1 MSEFLS
7 TARGV
12 AWRGLHVT
20 YTNPAFVAPSIIFPL
35 FFYVAFAGGLSSV
48 GDVPGFSYPAGYD
61 TFQFAFVLLQ
71 AAAFGGVF
79 SGFGI
84 AADFEQGFGRRLL
97 LASPRRRGII
107 AGYVLAAIARWCFPT
122 TIVSVAA
129 TIAGMDVDGSV
140 AQLVALV
147 SLALLVNMTATMWG
161 VGMALRFQ
169 TLQAG
174 PAMQIPVFL
183 ILFMAP
189 VYVPLDLIRG
199 WVHDAASYN
208 PLTAL
213 VESGRGFISGVP
225 DLVGIAYLAG
235 FGLVALGLVW
245 AVTGLR
251 RAERGV

>member
-1 MSEFLS
+1 
-7 TARGV
+7 V
-12 AWRGLHVT
+12 A
-20 YTNPAFVAPSIIFPL
+20 N
-35 FFYVAFAGGLSSV
+35 
-48 GDVPGFSYPAGYD
+48 VPGFDFPSGY
-61 TFQFAFVLLQ
+61 TAFQFVFVFLQ
-71 AAAFGGVF
+71 SAAFGGVF
-79 SGFGI
+79 TGFAA
-84 AADFEQGFGRRLL
+84 AADFESGFGRRLL

-107 AGYVLAAIARWCFPT
+107 AGYVLAAIARWCFT
-122 TIVSVAA
+122 ATIVSVAA
-129 TIAGMDVDGSV
+129 VIAGMHIDGSV

-213 VESGRGFISGVP
+213 MESGRGFISGVP
-225 DLVGIAYLAG
+225 DVVGLAYLAG
-235 FGLVALGLVW
+235 AGLVVLGLVW
-245 AVTGLR
+245 ALTGLR